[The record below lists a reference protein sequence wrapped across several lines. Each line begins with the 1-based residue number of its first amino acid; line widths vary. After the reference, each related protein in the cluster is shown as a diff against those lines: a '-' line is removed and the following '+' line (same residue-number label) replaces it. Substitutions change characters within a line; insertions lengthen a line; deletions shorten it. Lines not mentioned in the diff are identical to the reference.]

1 MTRLRA
7 RRAAAVAI
15 LLSTLAVPAVAQE
28 GAEPV
33 ALDRRSD
40 SLWNG
45 TTIGLGIGA
54 GLAFLPV
61 RPEGVRFCESGVR
74 GCAIDMMRAA
84 TFGGAAGAAIDAL
97 ANRRIS
103 VVPGTRVDDRATEG
117 ALIGAGAGV
126 VVGLTQALG
135 NRCIAPNR
143 QPCTPKRRVLIVLR
157 EALFGAA
164 FGALVDLANPT
175 RSR

>member
-1 MTRLRA
+1 M
-7 RRAAAVAI
+7 AAAV
-15 LLSTLAVPAVAQE
+15 LLVSVPGPAAAQEATEAVAT
-28 GAEPV
+28 
-33 ALDRRSD
+33 DRRSD

-61 RPEGVRFCESGVR
+61 RPEGVRFCESGIR

-84 TFGGAAGAAIDAL
+84 TFGGASGVAIDAL

-103 VVPGTRVDDRATEG
+103 VVQGTRIDDRATEG
-117 ALIGAGAGV
+117 ALIGAGAGAL
-126 VVGLTQALG
+126 VGLTQALG
-135 NRCIAPNR
+135 TRCVAPNR
-143 QPCTPKRRVLIVLR
+143 QPCSTRRRVLIVLR

-164 FGALVDLANPT
+164 FGALVDIATPA

>member
-1 MTRLRA
+1 MTPGTA
-7 RRAAAVAI
+7 RRVAAAAT
-15 LLSTLAVPAVAQE
+15 LLLLAAVPVAAQE
-28 GAEPV
+28 SEGPAPV
-33 ALDRRSD
+33 DRRSD

-74 GCAIDMMRAA
+74 GCAVDMMRAA

-103 VVPGTRVDDRATEG
+103 VVPGTRIDDRATEG
-117 ALIGAGAGV
+117 ALIGAGAGAL
-126 VVGLTQALG
+126 VGLTQALG
-135 NRCIAPNR
+135 NRCVAPNR

>member
-1 MTRLRA
+1 MSRA
-7 RRAAAVAI
+7 RDRRIGAAVFVLVLIA
-15 LLSTLAVPAVAQE
+15 APALAQE
-28 GAEPV
+28 AEPV
-33 ALDRRSD
+33 AVDRRSD

-54 GLAFLPV
+54 GLAFFPV
-61 RPEGVRFCESGVR
+61 RPEGVRLCESGVR
-74 GCAIDMMRAA
+74 GCAVDMMRAA
-84 TFGGAAGAAIDAL
+84 TFGGAAGMTIDAL

-117 ALIGAGAGV
+117 ALIGAA
-126 VVGLTQALG
+126 QALG

-143 QPCTPKRRVLIVLR
+143 QPCTPRRRVLIVLR

-164 FGALVDLANPT
+164 FGALVDLATPT

>member
-1 MTRLRA
+1 MRRLLGRA
-7 RRAAAVAI
+7 VLAVSLTAAAA
-15 LLSTLAVPAVAQE
+15 LPAFAQE
-28 GAEPV
+28 GEEVV
-33 ALDRRSD
+33 AIDRRSD

-84 TFGGAAGAAIDAL
+84 TFGGAAGATIDAL

-103 VVPGTRVDDRATEG
+103 VMPGTRVDDRATEG
-117 ALIGAGAGV
+117 ALIGAGAGAL
-126 VVGLTQALG
+126 VGLTQALG

-164 FGALVDLANPT
+164 FGALVDLANPS

>member
-1 MTRLRA
+1 MRLLGRA
-7 RRAAAVAI
+7 VLAVSLTAAAV
-15 LLSTLAVPAVAQE
+15 SPAFAQE
-28 GAEPV
+28 GEQAV
-33 ALDRRSD
+33 AIDRRSD

-84 TFGGAAGAAIDAL
+84 TFGGAACATIDAL

-103 VVPGTRVDDRATEG
+103 VMPGTRIDDRATEG
-117 ALIGAGAGV
+117 AIIGASAGAL
-126 VVGLTQALG
+126 VGLTQALG
-135 NRCIAPNR
+135 SRCIAPNR

-164 FGALVDLANPT
+164 FGALVDLANPS